1 MLSRPSYRNNMRLSL
16 LIAVLVL
23 VAGFGMPLSAEAQT
37 CTSNSTYG
45 SACTTASGGAGTCS
59 FDDFGGPVCV
69 SSTSGGGGNT
79 GTTLINPL
87 KSGTSLSG
95 FLASILD
102 FVIRIGSIAII
113 LMLVFVGY
121 KFVVAQGSDSK
132 LVEARKMLLWT
143 VIGALILLG
152 SKAISTAIQATVTAL
167 GG

>member
-1 MLSRPSYRNNMRLSL
+1 MRFSL
-16 LIAVLVL
+16 LTIAFLL
-23 VAGFGMPLSAEAQT
+23 VAGFALPLSAEAQT

-59 FDDFGGPVCV
+59 FDDFGGATCI
-69 SSTSGGGGNT
+69 SSTSEGPVNT
-79 GTTLINPL
+79 GTTLKNPL

-95 FLASILD
+95 FLNSILD
-102 FVIRIGSIAII
+102 FVIRIGTIAII

-121 KFVVAQGSDSK
+121 KFVVAQGAPGK
-132 LVEARKMLLWT
+132 IEEAKKMLLWT

-152 SKAISTAIQATVTAL
+152 AKAISTAIQATVTAL